1 MIPLPARLMALAAL
15 LLALVAGVYGYG
27 RVQYSKGKA
36 AVLAELRD
44 KSDAAAEAAR
54 LITRDRSRIT
64 SEIDHAQVA
73 RSSALAASAAADRS
87 ELDRMRRIIAAAS
100 QPATGDAGATGCPDV
115 GRFGRLGELL
125 SESASLAVE
134 GSQRVE
140 RLASDKAALQEFV
153 ARVCLK

>member
-1 MIPLPARLMALAAL
+1 MIPLPARLMAIGAV
-15 LLALVAGVYGYG
+15 LLALLAGVYGYG
-27 RVQYSKGKA
+27 RVERNKGRA
-36 AVLAELRD
+36 EVRAELRD
-44 KSDAAAEAAR
+44 QADAAAETAR

-87 ELDRMRRIIAAAS
+87 QLDRMRELIASAS
-100 QPATGDAGATGCPDV
+100 QPAASDAAAPGCPDV
-115 GRFGRLGELL
+115 ERFGRLGELL

-140 RLASDKAALQEFV
+140 RLAADKAALQEYV